1 MTSVSKKIFFQSL
14 GCDKNL
20 SDSEHMLSRLLKQG
34 YSITDDETEADII
47 VVNTCCFIHDAL
59 QESIDTI
66 IELGALKETGHLK
79 TLVVAGCMAERYADE
94 IKKSLPEVDAIVGTA
109 SYDKICEAIEGVSGG
124 DHPVL
129 RGDLTR
135 LPDDS
140 AGRVRSSLNAYGYL
154 KIAEGCNKGCSYC
167 VIPSVRGP
175 YRSVPMED
183 LISEAKKMARD
194 GVRELILVAQETT
207 LYGTDIYGKKA
218 LPDLLRKLSEIEDL
232 SFIRIMYCYPEEI
245 TEELL
250 QTMASCD
257 KVCHYLDLPIQH
269 CSDRI
274 LSAMRRR
281 TRKAELLEKIAL
293 IRKILPDCALRTT
306 LICGFP
312 GETEA
317 EHEELLSFIK
327 EVRFDHLGAFT
338 YSQEDGTPAAEMPD
352 QIDEETKKTR
362 LDAVM
367 ALQQKI
373 SEENNAKLI
382 GKTYSA
388 LVDGYLPEDR
398 NLVCRIYRD
407 APDIDGEFFVACD
420 HELMSGTLVQARVSD
435 VNAYDYS
442 GVLVDEDESA
452 E

>member
-1 MTSVSKKIFFQSL
+1 MPLSSGKIFIQSL

-20 SDSEHMLSRLLKQG
+20 SDAEHMLSRLIKKG
-34 YSITDDETEADII
+34 YSITDDETEADIVI
-47 VVNTCCFIHDAL
+47 VNTCCFIHDAL

-66 IELGALKETGHLK
+66 IELGSLKESGQLK
-79 TLVVAGCMAERYADE
+79 TLVITGCMAERYADDMRRE
-94 IKKSLPEVDAIVGTA
+94 LPEVDAIVGTA
-109 SYDKICEAIEGVSGG
+109 SYDKICDVIEEAAAGQ
-124 DHPVL
+124 HPVVL
-129 RGDLTR
+129 DDLSR

-140 AGRVRSSLNAYGYL
+140 GGRVLSNLTTYGYL

-175 YRSVPMED
+175 YRSVPMEA
-183 LISEAKKMARD
+183 LVSEAKKMVRD
-194 GVRELILVAQETT
+194 GVKELILVAQETT
-207 LYGTDIYGKKA
+207 LYGTDLYGKKA
-218 LPDLLRKLSEIEDL
+218 LPDLLRKLNEIEDL
-232 SFIRIMYCYPEEI
+232 SWIRIMYCYPEEI

-250 QTMASCD
+250 ETMASCD

-269 CSDRI
+269 CSDEI
-274 LSAMRRR
+274 LKAMRRR
-281 TRKAELLEKIAL
+281 TRKEELLEKIAL

-312 GETEA
+312 GETEE
-317 EHEELLSFIK
+317 EHEELKQFIQNVK
-327 EVRFDHLGAFT
+327 FDHLGAFT
-338 YSQEDGTPAAEMPD
+338 YSREDGTPAAEMPD
-352 QIDEETKKTR
+352 QIDEETKKAR

-367 ALQQKI
+367 SLQQKI
-373 SEENNAKLI
+373 SEENNAKLV
-382 GKTYSA
+382 GKTYPA
-388 LVDGYLPEDR
+388 LVDGYLPEDG

-407 APDIDGEFFVACD
+407 APGIDGEFFVPSD
-420 HELMSGTLVQARVSD
+420 HELMAGTLIRATVTD